1 MKKTNLWSAAFLIAF
16 SLVLLG
22 WVIPNY
28 TSDPQS
34 DLDVR
39 PSFIPNVAA
48 GAILFLACLMLYNS
62 LRRAKAEQ
70 EDVVDDEEF
79 GDEASGLGLEE
90 LFNLVL
96 WVITSTVTVILIDIL
111 GFSIVSS
118 LFLIGLMLYA
128 GQRNWIILILV
139 GIIVPVSIWQITWH
153 AFSIQ
158 LPMMKFLE

>member
-16 SLVLLG
+16 SLVLIG

-28 TSDPQS
+28 TSAPQS

-48 GAILFLACLMLYNS
+48 GVILFLACLMLYNS
-62 LRRAKAEQ
+62 LKRVKAEQ
-70 EDVVDDEEF
+70 EEVIEDEEF
-79 GDEASGLGLEE
+79 GDEASGIGREE
-90 LFNLVL
+90 LLNLVL
-96 WVITSTVTVILIDIL
+96 WLITSAVAVILIGIL
-111 GFSIVSS
+111 GYSIVSG
-118 LFLIGLMLYA
+118 LFLIGLMWYA

-139 GIIVPVSIWQITWH
+139 GIIVPVSIWQLTWH

-158 LPMMKFLE
+158 LPMIIFLE

>member
-96 WVITSTVTVILIDIL
+96 WVITSTVTVILIE
-111 GFSIVSS
+111 
-118 LFLIGLMLYA
+118 MLYA

-158 LPMMKFLE
+158 LPMIKFLE